1 VFEWNL
7 QFTEP
12 IQTPKILIYYECLC
26 IDIRLQSIGGS
37 NGGDILGFLGV
48 AERAGDDRGLGG
60 RRSWLGGV
68 RLFAQR
74 TRFGGTQVGHDF
86 NSHQVVHECFYFHK
100 STLDCC
106 GRLLCRRRVRR
117 LISGS
122 GIGCWALS
130 LFEVLS
136 LLQLIIILWRF
147 GWEVEQNCITEHLQ
161 SLQFRVS
168 VL

>member
-1 VFEWNL
+1 LSGICCLLNL
-7 QFTEP
+7 S
-12 IQTPKILIYYECLC
+12 KLECLC

-86 NSHQVVHECFYFHK
+86 NSHQVVHEW
-100 STLDCC
+100 LDCC

-117 LISGS
+117 LITGS

-136 LLQLIIILWRF
+136 FGVLDERLNKTVLLNICSLCNLEFQFSNLLLSGLNLLFLSDQLIL
-147 GWEVEQNCITEHLQ
+147 
-161 SLQFRVS
+161 
-168 VL
+168 